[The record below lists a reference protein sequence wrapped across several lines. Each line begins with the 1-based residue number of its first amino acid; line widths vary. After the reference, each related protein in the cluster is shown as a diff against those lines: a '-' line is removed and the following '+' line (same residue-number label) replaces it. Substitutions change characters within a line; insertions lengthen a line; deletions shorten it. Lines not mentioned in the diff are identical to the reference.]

1 MKNALDDVV
10 LKDLKYV
17 VVEYC
22 IMVIDL
28 DSINP
33 LILSLPATK
42 TQNQQFNWNLIISFE
57 IKWILKMD
65 WVSEHNMKMIFTCFV
80 LRSNSLRRYV
90 SCGSVCWRSKYS
102 ATCLD
107 GNSVSHT

>member
-22 IMVIDL
+22 IVVIDL

-33 LILSLPATK
+33 LILSLPATRA
-42 TQNQQFNWNLIISFE
+42 QNQQLNWNLINSE
-57 IKWILKMD
+57 KMD
-65 WVSEHNMKMIFTCFV
+65 WVSEHNTKMIFTCFV